1 MSIKISNA
9 RSTIAS
15 SLVIFTLAV
24 FSSSQAIATG
34 GIETYGT
41 GRSSSAAGSSS
52 SMSGGSAATGALIG
66 LGVGL
71 LLEGLA
77 NAPTARSE
85 TFEQEKSS
93 EQLNRESRERW
104 RRAMEAKKKRA
115 ENANSNA
122 STDASRCV
130 AFDRRSSLNDFIV
143 NNCNVPIVVRWRDS
157 RFCKTGCMSGAP
169 AGGRSS
175 ITKMKGSYSYT
186 ACQGRFCTP
195 RQL

>member
-1 MSIKISNA
+1 MISTNINFFITRA
-9 RSTIAS
+9 TIVR
-15 SLVIFTLAV
+15 LLMIFSVALG
-24 FSSSQAIATG
+24 SSSQALAERGVESG
-34 GIETYGT
+34 GRGNSTT
-41 GRSSSAAGSSS
+41 TRST
-52 SMSGGSAATGALIG
+52 SGGSAATGALIG

-130 AFDRRSSLNDFIV
+130 TFDRRSNLNDFIV

-157 RFCKTGCMSGAP
+157 RSCKTGCMSGAP